1 MSSETEVNA
10 WRVVTTVTAGGVI
23 AVVRWMLGIASKQRE
38 QEAWRKNVDAQL
50 EKGDV
55 KISATHDA
63 VLVMQANVDHL
74 TEGLGEIK
82 ADQKTILERLA
93 KLISRP

>member
-1 MSSETEVNA
+1 MSPDTEVDA

-38 QEAWRKNVDAQL
+38 LDSWRTNVDAQL
-50 EKGDV
+50 QKGDV
-55 KISATHDA
+55 KISETHDA
-63 VLVMQANVDHL
+63 VLVLKTNVGYL

-82 ADQKTILERLA
+82 DDQKTILERLA